1 MRPLARGRVNKR
13 GSARSFRKSTTRT
26 KAPNMAP
33 PPMRG
38 GFRL

>member
-1 MRPLARGRVNKR
+1 MKHRNPVNKAK
-13 GSARSFRKSTTRT
+13 SARSFRKDGQRT
-26 KAPNMAP
+26 KAPNMAG

>member
-1 MRPLARGRVNKR
+1 MAMRRHRVSKR
-13 GSARSFRKSTTRT
+13 RSASKFRHQAGRT
-26 KAPNMAP
+26 KGVNVAG

>member
-1 MRPLARGRVNKR
+1 MHRHPVNKGR
-13 GSARSFRKSTTRT
+13 AASKFRKAGQRT
-26 KAPNMAP
+26 KAVNMAP